1 MGSEMCI
8 RDRFSTGDITL
19 NKNYLD
25 NINSPDDLKK
35 LNVPELA
42 LLAREIREYMIN
54 VISKTGGHL
63 APSLGTVELT
73 LALHYVFNAPCDK
86 IIWDVGHQSY
96 THKIIT
102 GRKDLFH
109 TIRQYKGISGFPRID
124 ESKYDTFGVGHAS
137 TSISAALGYI
147 YGRDLNGENYH
158 VVAVIGDGALTG
170 GEAFEGLNNAGASKK
185 DIIVIINDNEM
196 SISRNVGAMASYLAE
211 ILTSPSFNK
220 AKTTIWNLTGKLST
234 FGERIRYA
242 VSQVDQS
249 LKAVVVPGLLFER
262 LGFRYVGPIDGHNLA
277 KMIKIF
283 QNIKKYKGP
292 QIVHLLTKKGKGYKF
307 AEKDACKYHG
317 IGSFEMDTGNSISSS
332 GKSYSKVLG
341 STLTM
346 FAETNP
352 KIVAITAAMSVG
364 TGLNIFEKKYPDRFF
379 DVGIAEQHAVTFSAS
394 LALQGFIPVVAI
406 YSTFLQRAYDQIIH
420 DVALQNLPVV
430 FAIDRAGIVGE
441 DGPTHHGTMDLSYLR
456 AVPNMVIMSPKDEAE
471 FQDML
476 WTAVNYRKGP
486 VAIRYPRGA
495 GTGNI
500 KEDGFEILEIG
511 RGEILEKGEDAIVI
525 ALGRMVG
532 VALKANKLLK
542 DKGIST
548 TVVNARFVKP
558 LDEKLILDLVRKNKK
573 IFTIEENV
581 LYGGFG
587 SAVAELFVDRN
598 ISNIK
603 MTRFGIKDKF
613 ITHGKVSI
621 LLKEVG
627 LDSEKIAELIYKKI
641 TNEEYSE
648 KSIQEITI

>member
-1 MGSEMCI
+1 M
-8 RDRFSTGDITL
+8 

-364 TGLNIFEKKYPDRFF
+364 TGLNTFEKKYPERFF

>member
-1 MGSEMCI
+1 
-8 RDRFSTGDITL
+8 L

>member
-1 MGSEMCI
+1 M
-8 RDRFSTGDITL
+8 